1 MKVSEALRQRKSVR
15 AFTNQKVEETLIKEV
30 LTSAGHAPSGV
41 NTQPW
46 HVHVLTGA
54 SKQTLQEYIE
64 KEFRNGVKMNMDYQY
79 YPIEWIEPYKS
90 RRRECGLQ
98 MYSALNI
105 AREDKQQQQDQWAA
119 NYRSFDAPV
128 MMLFSMDKVFET
140 GSYLDFGI
148 FLQSLMLAATEQGLA
163 TCPQVALSEYPDIIK
178 PFLGLDKKS
187 QLLCGL
193 AMGYEDI
200 EAVINSYRTSR
211 APIDDWVHF
220 LS

>member
-15 AFTNQKVEETLIKEV
+15 AFTHQNVDIKRIKDV

-46 HVHVLTGA
+46 RVHVLSGQ
-54 SKQTLQEYIE
+54 SIINLQKQLEQA
-64 KEFRNGVKMNMDYQY
+64 FRGGVKMNMDYQY
-79 YPIEWIEPYKS
+79 YPIEWVEPYRA
-90 RRRECGLQ
+90 RRKECGLQ

-105 AREDKQQQQDQWAA
+105 RREDKQRQQDQWAA

-128 MMLFSMDKVFET
+128 MLLFSMDKVFET

-163 TCPQVALSEYPDIIK
+163 TCPQVSLSEYPDIIK
-178 PFLGLDKKS
+178 PFLNIAPES
-187 QLLCGL
+187 QLICGM
-193 AMGYEDI
+193 AMGYEDKT
-200 EAVINSYRTSR
+200 ASINNYRTSR
-211 APIDDWVHF
+211 VAIDDWASF